1 MVKNIP
7 TIERSTKIRFGKH
20 ANDNQAENT
29 VVFNASDAP
38 ISASTPGSLY
48 VTPVRVAE
56 LAGANFFA
64 YHAQTAELVD
74 SGVATDLLGG
84 ITLENAT
91 TVGNVTANTVEF
103 NNATT
108 SLVASSN
115 VGISNTLPTHALSVA
130 DKVFIKGPVGDND
143 DLRIVGNTRTDR
155 LSTTGD
161 SVVIDRNNTNKI
173 QVSGII
179 HTGDIQATSHVA
191 IANTNP
197 QNLFTLGA
205 VGQTV
210 MNVPTQSVFA
220 IETTGNINAQYYRGD
235 GGLLSNVT
243 LQTVTDKSNIT
254 SNTLHLTNPTTSLKA
269 YSNIVVDDY
278 IFGNISGSNLITAS
292 QITSQG
298 HIQGQTTITAQ
309 GHIEGQTITAL
320 GDIQGQTITG
330 TLGVYDQITTTH
342 DIIAD
347 KLVGTTG
354 IYGEILGSNN
364 ITASKVSGILY
375 GEIVGSNNIASSG
388 IYGEILGS
396 NNISASVI
404 NASSFSGDGS
414 SITGI
419 DTGNITAGIL
429 PITRGG
435 TNIDTYTEGD
445 LVYANGTTSLAK
457 LSTSSASAGQF
468 LRLNAGKT
476 APEWS
481 DVPLTLDEVLASQ
494 TGVSNVSDEV
504 ITLNKSSGV
513 ALEVTSGQVALNG
526 SGVVLDAPFGDIT
539 ASTFTG
545 AFSGNGSNISELNL
559 GQGTNTGKVPIARGG
574 TGTNSLNTLSIP
586 YVNNYGIFEESKI
599 EYNPS
604 THITSISSNVA
615 ISGNLTVAGN
625 ITAQHTTDHYITDKI
640 FAVAHNNTVD
650 AKDMGQHMTRP
661 TANVFAGFLGQTMG
675 KEYTIA
681 FTESNSESETVVPTN
696 TTTDGYITANVWG
709 NVLSGNVTT
718 TGKMTA
724 DSFHGNSINVV
735 SVDSGTLSG
744 DGTAITD
751 LDLGHASHTGQV
763 ATARGSTGVTT
774 GLSVLNATN
783 LTTGTVATARGG
795 TGVTTGLTVLNPAN
809 LSSQVLLAKG
819 GTGLTTVAEN
829 ELLLGPASG
838 TALTKLAPYAPAA
851 TTVEYPTSA
860 LSSAANSGETIAGV
874 TYTTTAS
881 SNQYG
886 EIWRAFDKTTPG
898 HSTFWH
904 SDENVYDS
912 TSGAYTGSKSLGGV
926 SGEWIKLQLSTGIAP
941 TSVNI
946 TGRQSYDNQAPDSWE
961 ILGSNDDTSWTSLL
975 SSTVHATYNGG
986 SGHTVSISG
995 ASAYTYL
1002 ALVVKAKG
1010 GTGQTAVVISELRF
1024 FVSVANLSKKFL
1036 RSSGTGIAWDD
1047 VSSTL
1052 QAITDGGA
1060 TTTQTVA
1067 FNNTTTGL
1075 TSAGDI
1081 DIAATKQIDYAGD
1094 VLLKS
1099 SAGAVASLKVTNAVK
1114 LDPAYASPSNNVL
1127 SFNTTTGEIYDSGGQ
1142 GGSTLDNI
1150 HEEGSNVAIGPSAA
1164 SANLTINT
1172 YGSNVLTVSGNVSAD
1187 NITIGALHVAA
1198 SPFNLDD
1205 VASAGA
1211 GANVT
1216 SNVIQF
1222 TGPHSSYNSDNAF
1235 VTTNSIKIGSNVNVT
1250 GNLISQNIQL
1260 TNPGIT
1266 ASMSSTDTITI
1277 DAKNKSYGTAPLVQ
1291 LAGDLNSLVYSN
1303 LIDGAQ
1309 VVVPI
1314 FASGADR
1321 KISKNLTNVNWYVQ
1335 TSDLTITQN
1344 DHGLMTLSNVA
1355 GNVYMNSISFTQN

>member
-763 ATARGSTGVTT
+763 ATARGGTGVTT